1 MHVLCKHLFCV
12 ISIVRCAHKLKAGA
26 EKRSDKRPGESRPD
40 IDDTKC
46 LIALGTILAVFSPTP
61 PPPHT
66 PQPRSNQ
73 QTQLTNFHTHTTH
86 IHFTQTPTQTG
97 LAGKHR
103 HMQPSL
109 HITITHVYRR
119 TSTDGAAGRS
129 HSPLSSP
136 TRPPFFPLRRVA
148 KQGSRSS
155 SHSKITKILRW
166 NRPFILLDVQR
177 GGCHPPHSPTPS
189 RH

>member
-1 MHVLCKHLFCV
+1 MHVLCKHLLCV

-73 QTQLTNFHTHTTH
+73 QTQLTNFHTFTPHTFTSHKPPHKLVLLASTAICNHHCTSPSRMFIDARARTEPQGVHTH
-86 IHFTQTPTQTG
+86 PYQAQLDP
-97 LAGKHR
+97 
-103 HMQPSL
+103 
-109 HITITHVYRR
+109 
-119 TSTDGAAGRS
+119 
-129 HSPLSSP
+129 
-136 TRPPFFPLRRVA
+136 RPPLRRVA
-148 KQGSRSS
+148 KQGSRS
-155 SHSKITKILRW
+155 TKFLRW
-166 NRPFILLDVQR
+166 NRPLIFLTCNV
-177 GGCHPPHSPTPS
+177 GGCHPPHSPAPS